1 MTSHSPE
8 NCPFCGQLRS
18 FNPEFNAYYCQNP
31 SCRSRIFVEGN
42 RVFHKERPDLG
53 MGTVIRSQQA
63 SEETPELFSFNQLE
77 KPTKKSSKK
86 LKTTKESLNSAIK
99 YIIEFEAF
107 LEQSVYPEEIDHY
120 LWEEGSKIKMKN
132 GAIGTILHRNLFDS
146 SSLIQYEIEF
156 SDGSLQTLPELD
168 LSGELKTPLDSFL
181 SGQLDST
188 DQFILRFWGHQI
200 LHLYTSESVKNC
212 H

>member
-86 LKTTKESLNSAIK
+86 LKTTKN
-99 YIIEFEAF
+99 
-107 LEQSVYPEEIDHY
+107 H
-120 LWEEGSKIKMKN
+120 
-132 GAIGTILHRNLFDS
+132 
-146 SSLIQYEIEF
+146 
-156 SDGSLQTLPELD
+156 
-168 LSGELKTPLDSFL
+168 
-181 SGQLDST
+181 
-188 DQFILRFWGHQI
+188 
-200 LHLYTSESVKNC
+200 
-212 H
+212 